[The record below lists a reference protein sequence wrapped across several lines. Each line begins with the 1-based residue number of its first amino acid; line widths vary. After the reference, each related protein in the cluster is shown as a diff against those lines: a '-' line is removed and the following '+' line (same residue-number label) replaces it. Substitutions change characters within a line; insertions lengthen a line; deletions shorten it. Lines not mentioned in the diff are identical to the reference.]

1 MSNRIAYFRLKHRL
15 PASQSMETLATFMRC
30 YRGQTIYGPEDP
42 PEYWYCVV
50 SGMARKSMLLVDGR
64 RRIVDFLLPGDFFG
78 FSVREE
84 HHLEVEAVTEDTVV
98 ARYPRRRVETLAECD
113 PNVGRYIRHLAFE
126 SISRLEARIGILGR
140 VTAIEKVSAF
150 LLEMA
155 QRSLNGPSTVVVLPM
170 SRNDIADYL
179 ALSTETVSRALT
191 SLVRCGAIT
200 LTTKRQV
207 RIVDRSAL
215 ERGRTSAND
224 TSWSKMDGSKQASRL
239 IRAQDVRD

>member
-1 MSNRIAYFRLKHRL
+1 
-15 PASQSMETLATFMRC
+15 
-30 YRGQTIYGPEDP
+30 
-42 PEYWYCVV
+42 
-50 SGMARKSMLLVDGR
+50 MLLVDGR

-78 FSVREE
+78 FSAREE

-113 PNVGRYIRHLAFE
+113 PDVGRYIRHLAFE

-179 ALSTETVSRALT
+179 ALSVETVSRALT
-191 SLVRCGAIT
+191 DLKQLGVVALAGESGLPLV
-200 LTTKRQV
+200 L
-207 RIVDRSAL
+207 
-215 ERGRTSAND
+215 
-224 TSWSKMDGSKQASRL
+224 RL
-239 IRAQDVRD
+239 GH